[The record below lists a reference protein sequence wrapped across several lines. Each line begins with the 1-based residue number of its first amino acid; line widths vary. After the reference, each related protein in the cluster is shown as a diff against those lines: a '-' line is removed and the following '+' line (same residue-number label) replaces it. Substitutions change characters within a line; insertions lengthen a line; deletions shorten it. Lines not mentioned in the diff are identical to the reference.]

1 MYPAVKSFNLRVHPN
16 ETFGLLGPNG
26 AGKTTLISMLTGMIT
41 PNHGNAW
48 IGGYDITSSISRAQL
63 EMGVCPQFD
72 LLWPQLTV

>member
-1 MYPAVKSFNLRVHPN
+1 MYSAVKSFNLKVHRN

-48 IGGYDITSSISRAQL
+48 IGGYDIASNVSRAQL
-63 EMGVCPQFD
+63 
-72 LLWPQLTV
+72 